1 MDKLDGCSNLYSY
14 QEYRRVPFSPHPLQH
29 LLFIDFLTM
38 AILTGVWWY
47 LPAALICISLIISD
61 VKHLFMCLLAI
72 CMFTLEKCLCR
83 PSAYFL
89 TGLIFFVIE
98 LYELFVYLEI
108 QSLSVSLFANIFSQS
123 VGWLFS
129 FFMDSFAVQK
139 LICFIWSRKTD
150 LPILYTCFVQK
161 NRIYKKSWIISG
173 YYTPK
178 MCAFEFCFW
187 TDIFCL
193 AVSFEITCY
202 FSFFFLL
209 P

>member
-1 MDKLDGCSNLYSY
+1 MLSIFPCACWPS
-14 QEYRRVPFSPHPLQH
+14 V
-29 LLFIDFLTM
+29 
-38 AILTGVWWY
+38 
-47 LPAALICISLIISD
+47 
-61 VKHLFMCLLAI
+61 CLLWRNV
-72 CMFTLEKCLCR
+72 CVDLL
-83 PSAYFL
+83 P
-89 TGLIFFVIE
+89 IFNWVDIFCIE

-129 FFMDSFAVQK
+129 FFMVSFAVQK
-139 LICFIWSRKTD
+139 LIYLIWSQKNRFTYF
-150 LPILYTCFVQK
+150 LYMFCSKK

-178 MCAFEFCFW
+178 MCTFEFCFW

-202 FSFFFLL
+202 FSLFFLL